1 MSVPWLVRISLACG
15 LACYPLVLPGQDK
28 SLAQQLADQIVQV
41 DGGIHPGYRYFH
53 AKGVVVLGTFRAA
66 ASARSI
72 SRAAHLQGGAVPV
85 TVRFSNGSG
94 VPTDP
99 DPVAPPRGMAI
110 RFGLPGGAYTDIVA
124 NSHNGFVVGT
134 GEDFLAFLKAIAAT
148 RPDSPHPSPA
158 EAFLGS
164 HPRTLK
170 FVIDNKPLPVSFAT
184 LAYYGNTAFVFVDA
198 KGAKR
203 AGRYQIVPVTG
214 LANLDSAA
222 ALKAGPNYLF
232 DELPRRLAR
241 GPIEF
246 RLYVQLPNPGDPT
259 NDASLVWPDDRKRV
273 ELGTIS
279 VTRVAPNNAELEPS
293 LTYNPIFLT
302 DGIELSD
309 DPLVRLRSAVY
320 ALSVQHRR
328 TAGPSPAPAPAAP
341 ATTAGTTG
349 PIVVQMLGDAK
360 GYRFES
366 ATVTAR
372 VGDVLQFV
380 NVSGGPHNVSFWE
393 DSVPGGA
400 SAQLQQDMG
409 PTIGPLKGVLLLE
422 PNAPYLVSLAK
433 LPPGTYQYYC
443 LAHLGLG
450 MRGQI
455 IVQP

>member
-1 MSVPWLVRISLACG
+1 MSARWLLRISFACG
-15 LACYPLVLPGQDK
+15 LACYPLVLQGQDK
-28 SLAQQLADQIVQV
+28 SLAEQLADQIAQYN
-41 DGGIHPGYRYFH
+41 GGIHPGYRYFH
-53 AKGVVVLGTFRAA
+53 AKGVVVLGTFTAA
-66 ASARSI
+66 AGARSI
-72 SRAAHLQGGAVPV
+72 SRAVHLQRGAVPV
-85 TVRFSNGSG
+85 TVRFSNGAG
-94 VPTDP
+94 VSTLP
-99 DPVAPPRGMAI
+99 DPHPGSAPRGMAI

-134 GEDFLAFLKAIAAT
+134 GEDFLAFLKAAVAT
-148 RPDSPHPSPA
+148 RPDSPHPSPI

-164 HPRTLK
+164 HPRALK

-184 LAYYGNTAFVFVDA
+184 LAYYGNTAFVFVDS

-203 AGRYQIVPVTG
+203 AGRYQIVPVAG
-214 LANLDSAA
+214 MASLDSAA
-222 ALKAGPNYLF
+222 ASQAGPNYLF
-232 DELPRRLAR
+232 DELPRRLSR
-241 GPIEF
+241 GPVQF
-246 RLYVQLPNPGDPT
+246 RLYVQLANPGDPT
-259 NDASLVWPDDRKRV
+259 NDASVVWPDDRKRV

-279 VTRVAPNNAELEPS
+279 VTGVAPNNDDLERS

-309 DPLVRLRSAVY
+309 DPLVPLRSAVY

-328 TAGPSPAPAPAAP
+328 TGGTSPAPAAP
-341 ATTAGTTG
+341 DTTAATHG

-372 VGDVLQFV
+372 AGDVLQFV

-393 DSVPGGA
+393 DSVPAGTG
-400 SAQLQQDMG
+400 AQLQQDMG

-422 PNAPYLVSLAK
+422 PNAPYRVSLAK
-433 LPPGTYQYYC
+433 LPPGTYRYYC

-455 IVQP
+455 VVQP